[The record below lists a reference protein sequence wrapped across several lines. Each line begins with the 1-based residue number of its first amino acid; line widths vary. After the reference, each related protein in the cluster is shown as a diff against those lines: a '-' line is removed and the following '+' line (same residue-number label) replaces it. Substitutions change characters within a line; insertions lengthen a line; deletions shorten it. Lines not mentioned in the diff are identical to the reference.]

1 MTPGLAGPPFPS
13 GAVKGAIVAV
23 ASLEKPSVPMVV
35 GICEI
40 DVADLQEVRGAKGHA
55 VRGSHWAGDEV
66 WAWSLSGKPGGDA
79 PEHIEGWAIDEL
91 SIDGGAKHLSLDDG
105 EDDST
110 GGVSL
115 SVNNEQKS
123 QGEPHNQ
130 YVEGEEAEAYGQVNV
145 EEKELSTKGKRFIAK
160 WPVYIFTEQFSEIDE
175 MFWKAFLFAVQHHK
189 STNKT
194 DPNHGVKFPLPQSLV
209 ISNFV
214 LPFLPITTPAQAS
227 MLQIKKTSW
236 KNAKKFIKALDKDK
250 IVKCKDR
257 DGGECVVLDIDWD
270 DVQVTGFIPYKLPK
284 KDTPGAESGG
294 GGGGK
299 AIAAGSS
306 PSDSSIG
313 QKLKL
318 IHLSRPKNQLAPI
331 FEATDADVKTLYL
344 PSELRPIIMAYIESE
359 KLVSESNKRLV
370 RIDPILANAVFDGSS
385 SLDHEV
391 LAKGTVPRDA
401 LIDRITQSCSP
412 FWVLLRNDETRE
424 EVKAKA
430 GNAPKIHVT
439 LETRSGNKT
448 ATKLSGVEVFHINPQ
463 PLAEELQ
470 KACAGSSSVNQ
481 LAGSSPKNPV
491 QEIMVQGPQKDA
503 VVRALEKRGVHRQ
516 WIEVLDKTK
525 GKKKS

>member
-1 MTPGLAGPPFPS
+1 MA
-13 GAVKGAIVAV
+13 A
-23 ASLEKPSVPMVV
+23 
-35 GICEI
+35 EI
-40 DVADLQEVRGAKGHA
+40 
-55 VRGSHWAGDEV
+55 
-66 WAWSLSGKPGGDA
+66 
-79 PEHIEGWAIDEL
+79 I
-91 SIDGGAKHLSLDDG
+91 
-105 EDDST
+105 
-110 GGVSL
+110 
-115 SVNNEQKS
+115 
-123 QGEPHNQ
+123 
-130 YVEGEEAEAYGQVNV
+130 
-145 EEKELSTKGKRFIAK
+145 
-160 WPVYIFTEQFSEIDE
+160 TEQFAEIDE
-175 MFWKAFLFAVQHHK
+175 IFWRAFLYAVQHHK
-189 STNKT
+189 DTSKT

-214 LPFLPITTPAQAS
+214 LPFLPITTPTQAS

-236 KNAKKFIKALDKDK
+236 KNVKKFIKALDKDK

-257 DGGECVVLDIDWD
+257 DGGECVILDIDWD
-270 DVQVTGFIPYKLPK
+270 DVQVTKFVPYKLPK

-313 QKLKL
+313 QNLKL
-318 IHLSRPKNQLAPI
+318 INLSRPKNQLAPI
-331 FEATDADVKTLYL
+331 FEAAHADVKALYL
-344 PSELRPIIMAYIESE
+344 PSELRPIIMAYLESE
-359 KLVSESNKRLV
+359 NLVSETNKRLV
-370 RIDPILANAVFDGSS
+370 KIDPILANAVFDGSS

-412 FWVLLRNDETRE
+412 SWVLLRNGETRE

-448 ATKLSGVEVFHINPQ
+448 VTKLSGVEVFHINPQ

-503 VVRALEKRGVHRQ
+503 VVRSLEKRGVHRQ